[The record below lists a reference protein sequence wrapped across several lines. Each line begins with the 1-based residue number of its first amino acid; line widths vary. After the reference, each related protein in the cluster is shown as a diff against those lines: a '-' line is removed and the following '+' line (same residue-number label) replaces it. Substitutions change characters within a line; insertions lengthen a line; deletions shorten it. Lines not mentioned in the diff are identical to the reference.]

1 MNTSQILSEVGLVLA
16 LRAAEH
22 TPKVDP
28 LAVLVEGAAHA
39 AELLGAPGALH
50 ALVDARA
57 VVRLDLGPVD
67 LLGAVGAVDEQVLHL
82 LVHLLLDVVQHVV
95 LDVLDELVRK
105 VRLEVA
111 VLRRVSPSDKFDIS
125 GAPLRISRSK

>member
-1 MNTSQILSEVGLVLA
+1 MCLILA

-22 TPKVDP
+22 PPQVDP

-57 VVRLDLGPVD
+57 VVRLYLGPVD
-67 LLGAVGAVDEQVLHL
+67 LLGAIRTVDEQVLYL
-82 LVHLLLDVVQHVV
+82 LVHLLLDVVEHVV
-95 LDVLDELVRK
+95 LDVLNELVRK
-105 VRLEVA
+105 VCLEVA
-111 VLRRVSPSDKFDIS
+111 VLRKVCPSVKFCFS
-125 GAPLRISRSK
+125 GARARRIS